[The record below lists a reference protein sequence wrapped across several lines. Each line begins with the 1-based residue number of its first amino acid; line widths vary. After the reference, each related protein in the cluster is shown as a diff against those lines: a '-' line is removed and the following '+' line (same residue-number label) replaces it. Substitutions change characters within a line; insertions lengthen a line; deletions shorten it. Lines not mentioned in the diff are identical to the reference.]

1 MKPVRGSNRAASKVP
16 NLKSKKKTDQTTR
29 KQAAESQ
36 EPEPT
41 ASTSKSI
48 QAKPQKR
55 KTKEASSVPNKV
67 RGQEKWKLMPRSSII
82 ALENILDLS
91 ILSTLNLRR
100 KEKEEIQKHLNIVK
114 NRFLAQ
120 CAELKVPEQKQR
132 DVEHSSRRHQE
143 ETKKSVVG
151 KQTLKSMEEDLR
163 AVVNALEKAEE
174 QTASLDHKCSTLREK
189 VEEEEERAEEI
200 LTIPEQGILNLP
212 ALPPRKDT
220 ETALQ
225 DRMTKMITNADLET
239 TAQRLGEI
247 LQKSAAIQDA
257 KALLVHA
264 HRYADQL

>member
-1 MKPVRGSNRAASKVP
+1 MKPVRGSNRPASKAP

-29 KQAAESQ
+29 KHAAESQ
-36 EPEPT
+36 VSE

-48 QAKPQKR
+48 QPKPPQKR
-55 KTKEASSVPNKV
+55 KAKEASSVPNKV

-151 KQTLKSMEEDLR
+151 KQTLKSLEEALQ

-200 LTIPEQGILNLP
+200 LKIPEQGILNLP
-212 ALPPRKDT
+212 ALPPRKDN

-225 DRMTKMITNADLET
+225 DRMTKMIPNADLET

-257 KALLVHA
+257 QALLVHA
-264 HRYADQL
+264 HRYANQL